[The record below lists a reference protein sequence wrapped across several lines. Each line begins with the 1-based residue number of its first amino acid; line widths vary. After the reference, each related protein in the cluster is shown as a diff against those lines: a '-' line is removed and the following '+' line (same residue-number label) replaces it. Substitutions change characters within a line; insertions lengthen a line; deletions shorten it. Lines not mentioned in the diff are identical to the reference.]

1 MEVNIKRE
9 SQTIEKFPDSI
20 QYNVIKK
27 LIETGDYSIV
37 FDDDDAGEIA
47 DIIAI
52 KESENDIIFEFYH
65 CKYSHGDLPGSRVSD
80 LYEVC
85 GQAEKSVIW
94 KQDTRDIVKRMR
106 KREIQRMEKGSV
118 SRFELGDLE
127 KLKEIENKLR
137 VYGSKLEINIVQP
150 GVDHTK
156 ITSDMDRILVSTQSY
171 LLETYG
177 IRMNLLCS

>member
-1 MEVNIKRE
+1 
-9 SQTIEKFPDSI
+9 
-20 QYNVIKK
+20 
-27 LIETGDYSIV
+27 
-37 FDDDDAGEIA
+37 
-47 DIIAI
+47 
-52 KESENDIIFEFYH
+52 
-65 CKYSHGDLPGSRVSD
+65 
-80 LYEVC
+80 
-85 GQAEKSVIW
+85 
-94 KQDTRDIVKRMR
+94 MR